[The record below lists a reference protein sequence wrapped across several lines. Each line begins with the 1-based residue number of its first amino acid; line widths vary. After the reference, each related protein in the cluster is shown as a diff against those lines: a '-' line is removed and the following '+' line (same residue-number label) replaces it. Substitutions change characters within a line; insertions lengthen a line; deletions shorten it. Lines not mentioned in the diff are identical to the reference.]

1 MVDIFREVDEDVR
14 RDRLFALWARWR
26 WPVIAAAVALV
37 GGTAAIVGWRNYT
50 EAGAADRGS
59 RFAAAMRFADR
70 GEFER
75 SARAFAAFAE
85 EESGA
90 YAALARLRQAAMLAQ
105 AGDSIGAVAAYNAL
119 IDSGADPVFVELAH
133 VLAAQRLIDRGETRG
148 AETRLRPIADG
159 AGPWRHLAREA
170 IGYAA
175 LHDGR
180 LTEARS
186 AFEALRDEEG
196 APEGA
201 RARAERMIAALG
213 GGE

>member
-1 MVDIFREVDEDVR
+1 MADIFREVDEDVR
-14 RDRLFALWARWR
+14 RDRLLALWTRWR
-26 WPVIAAAVALV
+26 WPVIAVAVALV
-37 GGTAAIVGWRNYT
+37 GGTAAVVGWRHYV
-50 EAGAADRGS
+50 EAAAADRGA
-59 RFAAAMRFADR
+59 RFAAAMRLADD

-105 AGDSIGAVAAYNAL
+105 AGDRNGAVAAYNAL
-119 IDSGADPVFVELAH
+119 IESGADPVFVELAQ
-133 VLAAQRLIDRGETRG
+133 VLASQRLIDRGETRG

-159 AGPWRHLAREA
+159 AGPWRYLAREA
-170 IGYAA
+170 IGFAA

-186 AFEALRDEEG
+186 VFEALHDEEG

-201 RARAERMIAALG
+201 RVRAERMIEALG